1 MSFYYPQYEGYGF
14 IVSTNASGVGQV
26 WTGATLTKGK
36 SLSVTFPGVSN
47 TILII
52 PVLKY
57 KQVTCTYDGNGG
69 TPSRSSDIFRYNDS
83 FPSLPTASRTGYTF
97 NGWWTSAS
105 GGSQVKAGDR
115 VTQTSD
121 FTLYAHWTANTYTV
135 TLNKNGGSGGTGS
148 VTAAFGSAMPSATMP
163 TYPGYTFQGYYDTSA
178 SSGGIQYYK
187 ADGSSARSWD
197 KTYNTTLYARWTPN
211 KELIITYNP
220 NGGIATRYF
229 DRVRIGAFIPALP
242 SATWGSETTSRWFTS
257 KTGGSEVRQG
267 DTVTQTDDFTLYAH
281 WSIPVNT
288 HTLTF
293 NANGGTVSPASRTL
307 AEGAA
312 YGTLPTPT
320 RSGYT
325 FVEWR
330 TAPYVGT
337 LVTSST
343 TMGTD
348 DVTIYAIWR
357 GNAITIT
364 LNANGG
370 TVTPTTK
377 SVENGS
383 VYGILPHPTRSGF
396 IFDGWWTAATGGTK
410 IKATDKPSG
419 NQTVYAHWKQD
430 GGEVVP
436 WVF

>member
-1 MSFYYPQYEGYGF
+1 MPSLEYTISPSGAGKITWSASWNPDPFNFGTIRWTITESTGYSGYEGAY
-14 IVSTNASGVGQV
+14 
-26 WTGATLTKGK
+26 TKGPHTFTFTK
-36 SLSVTFPGVSN
+36 GTDPGGTTGLGETEVVRLSVVFTPNSYKVTFN
-47 TILII
+47 A
-52 PVLKY
+52 
-57 KQVTCTYDGNGG
+57 NGG
-69 TPSRSSDIFRYNDS
+69 GSPTPASKTVRYKEQYGTLATISR
-83 FPSLPTASRTGYTF
+83 PGYTF
-97 NGWWTSAS
+97 LGWFTAAT
-105 GGSQVKAGDR
+105 GGTKVNP
-115 VTQTSD
+115 SD
-121 FTLYAHWTANTYTV
+121 VYTTLGGQTLYAHWLGN
-135 TLNKNGGSGGTGS
+135 
-148 VTAAFGSAMPSATMP
+148 
-163 TYPGYTFQGYYDTSA
+163 
-178 SSGGIQYYK
+178 
-187 ADGSSARSWD
+187 
-197 KTYNTTLYARWTPN
+197 
-211 KELIITYNP
+211 ELIVTYNP
-220 NGGIATRYF
+220 NGGLSNRYF
-229 DRVRIGAFIPALP
+229 DRVRVGAYLPALP

-293 NANGGTVSPASRTL
+293 NANGGTVSAASRTL

-330 TAPYVGT
+330 TAPFVGE
-337 LVTSST
+337 LVTAAT
-343 TMGTD
+343 TIGTD

-357 GNAITIT
+357 GNSITIT
-364 LNANGG
+364 LNPNGG
-370 TVTPTTK
+370 TVSPATK

-383 VYGILPHPTRSGF
+383 VYGILPRPTRSGF

-410 IKATDKPSG
+410 ITATDKPSG